1 MKKLTFVFL
10 SLSMA
15 LMAQSAPV
23 QIIPVQ
29 IAVPFGTA
37 AGKLILHDGYAV
49 FLDDEKP
56 ESSFAVSRAD
66 LTSVGAEAGMLSALF
81 KKNFKDRAGEKN
93 RLSLRSTRPEDTETL
108 RRWFSAAEAAPAVAA
123 GEKAGDAGKELFKL
137 DVQQK
142 RRLGKNQKGRL
153 MLVGNQLI
161 FESIDDPSSS
171 RRWDLKDIKSLEN
184 KNPYELRVEPFTG
197 DDYRF
202 ELTGTP
208 MEAAQYKLLV
218 DRVTAARVK

>member
-1 MKKLTFVFL
+1 
-10 SLSMA
+10 
-15 LMAQSAPV
+15 MAQSPAVQIFPV
-23 QIIPVQ
+23 QLAI
-29 IAVPFGTA
+29 PFGTA
-37 AGKLILHDGYAV
+37 TGKLILHDGYAV

-56 ESSFAVSRAD
+56 ESSFAVSRAE
-66 LTSVGAEAGMLSALF
+66 LTSVGAEAGMLNALF
-81 KKNFKDRAGEKN
+81 KKNFKDRAGDKN
-93 RLSLRSTRPEDTETL
+93 RLSLRATRPEDTETL
-108 RRWFSAAEAAPAVAA
+108 RRWFSAAETAPGVATS
-123 GEKAGDAGKELFKL
+123 DASKELFKL
-137 DVQQK
+137 DVQQM

-153 MLVGNQLI
+153 MLVGSQLI
-161 FESIDDPSSS
+161 FESIDDASSS

>member
-1 MKKLTFVFL
+1 
-10 SLSMA
+10 
-15 LMAQSAPV
+15 MAQAPAV
-23 QIIPVQ
+23 QIIPVE

-49 FLDDEKP
+49 FLDDQKP
-56 ESSFAVSRAD
+56 EASFAVSRTD
-66 LTSVGAEAGMLSALF
+66 LTSVGAEGGMLNALF
-81 KKNFKDRAGEKN
+81 KKNFKDRAGDKN
-93 RLSLRSTRPEDTETL
+93 RLSLRATRPEDTEAL
-108 RRWFSAAEAAPAVAA
+108 RRWFSAAETAPVVA
-123 GEKAGDAGKELFKL
+123 GSDAGKELFKL

-142 RRLGKNQKGRL
+142 RRFGKNQKGRL

-161 FESIDDPSSS
+161 FESIDDPSNS
-171 RRWDLKDIKSLEN
+171 RRWELSDIKSLEN

-218 DRVTAARVK
+218 DKVTAARVK

>member
-1 MKKLTFVFL
+1 MQKLTLRFL
-10 SLSMA
+10 RWSLA
-15 LMAQSAPV
+15 LRAPSPAVQIFPV
-23 QIIPVQ
+23 QLAI
-29 IAVPFGTA
+29 PFGTA
-37 AGKLILHDGYAV
+37 TGKLILHDGYAV

-56 ESSFAVSRAD
+56 ESSFAVSRAE
-66 LTSVGAEAGMLSALF
+66 LTSVGAEAGMLNALF
-81 KKNFKDRAGEKN
+81 KKNFKDRAGDKN
-93 RLSLRSTRPEDTETL
+93 RLSLRATRPEDTETL
-108 RRWFSAAEAAPAVAA
+108 RRWFSAAETAPGVATS
-123 GEKAGDAGKELFKL
+123 DASKELFKL
-137 DVQQK
+137 DVQQM

-153 MLVGNQLI
+153 MLVGSQLI
-161 FESIDDPSSS
+161 FESIDDASSS

>member
-1 MKKLTFVFL
+1 MKKLMLTFCSL
-10 SLSMA
+10 SLA
-15 LMAQSAPV
+15 LLAQSAAV
-23 QIIPVQ
+23 QIIPVEMA
-29 IAVPFGTA
+29 IPFGTA
-37 AGKLILHDGYAV
+37 TGKLILHDGYAV

-56 ESSFAVSRAD
+56 ESSFSVSRAE
-66 LTSVGAEAGMLSALF
+66 LTSVGAEAGMLNALF

-93 RLSLRSTRPEDTETL
+93 RLSLRATKPEDTETL

-123 GEKAGDAGKELFKL
+123 AEAGKELFKL

-153 MLVGNQLI
+153 MLVGSQLI

-171 RRWDLKDIKSLEN
+171 RRWELKDIKSLEN

-218 DRVTAARVK
+218 DKVTAARVK

>member
-1 MKKLTFVFL
+1 
-10 SLSMA
+10 
-15 LMAQSAPV
+15 MAQSPAVQIFPV
-23 QIIPVQ
+23 QLAI
-29 IAVPFGTA
+29 PFGTA
-37 AGKLILHDGYAV
+37 TGKLILHDGYAV

-56 ESSFAVSRAD
+56 ESSFAVSRTE
-66 LTSVGAEAGMLSALF
+66 LTSVGAEAGMLNALF
-81 KKNFKDRAGEKN
+81 KKNFKDRAGDKN
-93 RLSLRSTRPEDTETL
+93 RLSLRATRPEDTETL
-108 RRWFSAAEAAPAVAA
+108 RRWFSAAETAPGVATS
-123 GEKAGDAGKELFKL
+123 DASKELFKL
-137 DVQQK
+137 DVQQM

-153 MLVGNQLI
+153 MLVGSQLI
-161 FESIDDPSSS
+161 FESIDDASSS

>member
-1 MKKLTFVFL
+1 MQNLTLGFL
-10 SLSMA
+10 SLSLA
-15 LMAQSAPV
+15 LMAQAPAV

-37 AGKLILHDGYAV
+37 AGRLILHDGYAV
-49 FLDDEKP
+49 FLDDQKP
-56 ESSFAVSRAD
+56 EASFAVSRTD
-66 LTSVGAEAGMLSALF
+66 LTSVGAEGGMLNALF
-81 KKNFKDRAGEKN
+81 KKNFKDRAGDKN
-93 RLSLRSTRPEDTETL
+93 RLSLRATKPEDTETL
-108 RRWFSAAEAAPAVAA
+108 RRWFAAAEAAPVVAA
-123 GEKAGDAGKELFKL
+123 GEKAAEAFKL

-142 RRLGKNQKGRL
+142 RRFGKNQNGRL

-161 FESIDDPSSS
+161 FESIDDPSNS
-171 RRWDLKDIKSLEN
+171 RRWELSDIKSLEN

>member
-1 MKKLTFVFL
+1 MKKLMFVFGTL
-10 SLSMA
+10 SSVL
-15 LMAQSAPV
+15 LAQPAAV
-23 QIIPVQ
+23 QIIPVEM
-29 IAVPFGTA
+29 AVPFGTA
-37 AGKLILHDGYAV
+37 TGKLILHDGYAV

-56 ESSFAVSRAD
+56 ESSFAVSRAE
-66 LTSVGAEAGMLSALF
+66 LTSVGAEAGMLNALF
-81 KKNFKDRAGEKN
+81 KKNFKDRAGDKN
-93 RLSLRSTRPEDTETL
+93 RLSVRATKPGDTETL
-108 RRWFSAAEAAPAVAA
+108 RRWFSAAETAPGVATS
-123 GEKAGDAGKELFKL
+123 DASKELFKL

-153 MLVGNQLI
+153 MLVGSQLI
-161 FESIDDPSSS
+161 FESIDDASSS

-202 ELTGTP
+202 EMTGTP

-218 DRVTAARVK
+218 DKVTAARVK

>member
-1 MKKLTFVFL
+1 MQKLTLSFL
-10 SLSMA
+10 TWSLA
-15 LMAQSAPV
+15 LMAQSPAVQIFPV
-23 QIIPVQ
+23 QLAI
-29 IAVPFGTA
+29 PFGTA
-37 AGKLILHDGYAV
+37 TGKLILHDGYAV

-56 ESSFAVSRAD
+56 ESSFAVSRAE
-66 LTSVGAEAGMLSALF
+66 LTSVVAEAGMLNALF
-81 KKNFKDRAGEKN
+81 KKNFKDRAGDKN
-93 RLSLRSTRPEDTETL
+93 RLSLRATRPEDTETL
-108 RRWFSAAEAAPAVAA
+108 RRWFSAAETAPGVATS
-123 GEKAGDAGKELFKL
+123 DASKELFKL
-137 DVQQK
+137 DVQQM

-153 MLVGNQLI
+153 MLVGSQLI
-161 FESIDDPSSS
+161 FESIDDASSS